1 MKLSPKQREA
11 LNLVADGKFIPRL
24 VKEDDGWHAR
34 WRGLGIE
41 DEGIDDW
48 VDEYVRESTMT
59 RLSEDAEDQKH
70 ETLHD
75 AWILALRSRTGL
87 VVWDDAECAAFAAE
101 LETWGGNAE
110 EDKTARG
117 AIIFRFRPTT
127 GSDKIQSVNQR
138 ISEKAVFE
146 ISCDVPKGRRTLRA
160 LGQAAYVWPPLVGL
174 KLNTEAQRR
183 REGANGSVSLC
194 LCVKK
199 AEAEDFVRHA
209 ARELRDAG
217 YGVEGVDLAAPIT
230 AVAEIVTDNSNTRQ
244 LDNSNNLKLTVRVA
258 GEPVT
263 ADEIRFLLDQGSTLV
278 FFRDRWIEVDRGIL
292 KEALRALEKG
302 AGKSAN
308 ALTFALGI
316 GHIGA
321 LEIEEV
327 KSHGW
332 LRGLVEELR
341 SAGSSSLIPHASSL
355 IPGFEGDLRDYQKRG
370 VEWLKFLTE
379 HGFGALLA
387 DDMGL
392 GKTIQVIA
400 WVLRSLE
407 VWKFEGLKVG
417 GDADASNTQTL
428 KHSNTLIVAPL
439 TLLSN
444 WRHEFAKFAPGLRV
458 YVHQGEK
465 RHLASG
471 FRKAV
476 HEADVTITSYN
487 LLVRDYTDF
496 SEIEWNA
503 LVLDEAQAIKNPDTQ
518 AARAIRALT
527 PPRRIALTGT
537 PVENSVA
544 DLWSLEEFLNP
555 GFLGPRKDF
564 ADRFVKPIAADER
577 SAAGKRLRHAL
588 EPFVLRRLKSDKGIA
603 AELGPKREVR
613 EYCELTAD
621 QRRDY
626 EMALADFRASE
637 HAQGDVFA
645 LLTRLKLI
653 CDGAGKLE
661 RLFELVGTIF
671 ENGESALVFTQYA
684 KVGAWLRDELEKR
697 FGRRFPFLH
706 GSLSSSER
714 EAQVRDFQT
723 SKHPSLFILSLKA
736 GGFGL
741 NLTKATHVIH
751 FDRWWN
757 PAVENQATD
766 RAHRIGQR
774 KTVFVHLFISAGTL
788 EEHVDEILE
797 RKARVADSVITEAE
811 WLEAAKLDG

>member
-34 WRGLGIE
+34 WRAIGVD
-41 DEGIDDW
+41 DEGIDGW
-48 VDEYVRESTMT
+48 VDEYVRESTVT

-87 VVWDDAECAAFAAE
+87 VVWDEVECAAFAAE

-127 GSDKIQSVNQR
+127 GPDKMQSVIQR
-138 ISEKAVFE
+138 ISEKAEFE
-146 ISCDVPKGRRTLRA
+146 VCCDAPKGRRALRA
-160 LGQAAYVWPPLVGL
+160 LGQAAYVWSPLVGL
-174 KLNTEAQRR
+174 KASRLK
-183 REGANGSVSLC
+183 SKVLLSLS
-194 LCVKK
+194 LTRP
-199 AEAEDFVRHA
+199 EAEDFVRRA
-209 ARELRDAG
+209 AQELRDAG
-217 YGVEGVDLAAPIT
+217 YGVEGVDLAASIT
-230 AVAEIVTDNSNTRQ
+230 ASAEVEAGDAGLKTGDGRHEASF
-244 LDNSNNLKLTVRVA
+244 KLTVKVA

-263 ADEIRFLLDQGSTLV
+263 ADEIRFLLDQGSSLV
-278 FFRDRWIEVDRGIL
+278 YFRDRWIEVDRGIL

-302 AGKSAN
+302 AGKNAN

-316 GHIGA
+316 GHVGQ

-341 SAGSSSLIPHASSL
+341 SAGSSFLIPDPSSL
-355 IPGFEGDLRDYQKRG
+355 IPGFQGELRAYQRRG
-370 VEWLKFLTE
+370 VEWLAFLTE

-400 WVLRSLE
+400 WILGIVRMNDCSNCSIA
-407 VWKFEGLKVG
+407 G
-417 GDADASNTQTL
+417 GMGNRTIEQSEQSNN
-428 KHSNTLIVAPL
+428 KPILIVAPL

-444 WRHEFAKFAPGLRV
+444 WRHEFVKFAPGLRV

-496 SEIEWNA
+496 SEIDWNA
-503 LVLDEAQAIKNPDTQ
+503 LVLDEAQAVKNPDTQ

-527 PPRRIALTGT
+527 PPKRIALTGT

-555 GFLGPRKDF
+555 GFLGSRKEF
-564 ADRFVKPIAADER
+564 AERFVKPIAADDR

-603 AELGPKREVR
+603 AELGPKREIR

-661 RLFELVGTIF
+661 RLFDLVETIF

-697 FGRRFPFLH
+697 FARRFPFLH
-706 GSLSSSER
+706 GGLSATER
-714 EAQVRDFQT
+714 ESQVQTFQT
-723 SKHPSLFILSLKA
+723 SKRPNLFILSLKA

-766 RAHRIGQR
+766 RAHRIGQK

-811 WLEAAKLDG
+811 WLEAAKLDE